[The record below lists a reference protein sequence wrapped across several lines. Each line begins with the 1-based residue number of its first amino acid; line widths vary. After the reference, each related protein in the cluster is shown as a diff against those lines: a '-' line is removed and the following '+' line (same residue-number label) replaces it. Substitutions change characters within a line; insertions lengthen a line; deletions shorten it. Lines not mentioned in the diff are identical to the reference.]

1 VLLVILQIS
10 CVNAQNDNDTDVI
23 NQTMDYPEFS
33 NNDNLQN
40 DENQSQ
46 IGEVNKIEFNQG
58 DKIPISINGRAEG
71 NLKVL
76 VDDKEYDSFN
86 FKHRETIYISTYH
99 PESFFNSSIMNIN
112 PGLHNVSLIFDFKS
126 SFKYY
131 VEGHIDENS
140 TLNFYFAPNFSEHVL
155 NNMYTFNFSLNILKK
170 KTIHITDFVFVN
182 LCEYG
187 EYKVHLDNYDEN
199 NYNDTFGIIISKKD
213 EIFYKKACYNLWADS
228 LMTGGLDSP
237 VDVGIY
243 NFTVV
248 NLVDGTID
256 EVIFKTIKY
265 RPKLNI
271 THIINESNILFHIIN
286 PMPSYW
292 PWCYIKVDNI
302 TKEEVIT
309 TEYDEDGVLDV
320 SFENL
325 SAGIHTVT
333 IYCPEDECAEAFF
346 YEMTFEIEDNHTDSK
361 EENST
366 SVNQTDSNVTN
377 TTIPIINGNSTG
389 NTTNPFRGSGKNHI
403 NIGKSNKYYNK
414 NSKKVFVTP
423 AIGEISDSSSSQE
436 PLSHKSY
443 EISKK
448 SVSKPI
454 NNLVTEL
461 WLIVISFISLLFGYF
476 KFKKNY

>member
-187 EYKVHLDNYDEN
+187 EYKVHLDNYLRGQQALQAQVFSEP
-199 NYNDTFGIIISKKD
+199 FGGFPS
-213 EIFYKKACYNLWADS
+213 FSY
-228 LMTGGLDSP
+228 P
-237 VDVGIY
+237 
-243 NFTVV
+243 
-248 NLVDGTID
+248 
-256 EVIFKTIKY
+256 
-265 RPKLNI
+265 
-271 THIINESNILFHIIN
+271 LF
-286 PMPSYW
+286 
-292 PWCYIKVDNI
+292 
-302 TKEEVIT
+302 
-309 TEYDEDGVLDV
+309 
-320 SFENL
+320 
-325 SAGIHTVT
+325 
-333 IYCPEDECAEAFF
+333 
-346 YEMTFEIEDNHTDSK
+346 
-361 EENST
+361 
-366 SVNQTDSNVTN
+366 
-377 TTIPIINGNSTG
+377 
-389 NTTNPFRGSGKNHI
+389 
-403 NIGKSNKYYNK
+403 
-414 NSKKVFVTP
+414 
-423 AIGEISDSSSSQE
+423 
-436 PLSHKSY
+436 PLRKQHSHKQFYSA
-443 EISKK
+443 E
-448 SVSKPI
+448 V
-454 NNLVTEL
+454 
-461 WLIVISFISLLFGYF
+461 
-476 KFKKNY
+476 